1 MIINIKGIDVKF
13 PFEPYDLQR
22 NYMEKVIEA
31 LQKEQNAVLE
41 SPTGNFEIFLKTSIT
56 LRNFR
61 NRQNFVP
68 LVLDF
73 SMAS

>member
-41 SPTGNFEIFLKTSIT
+41 SPTGNFEIFLK
-56 LRNFR
+56 NFH
-61 NRQNFVP
+61 NIVKFQEP
-68 LVLDF
+68 AKLC
-73 SMAS
+73 ASCAQL